1 MTTIG
6 TEFAMNNMNKRDYI
20 RVTKVLRNE
29 LFQSIIGIVVFLLLL
44 ILTSCAGGNVQRELT
59 LAQQSASSNSK
70 TEKLNN
76 ELNQKNLESKR
87 PLSTA
92 DYKIGPEDL
101 LEITVFQANELN
113 TTARVSASGFIKLP
127 LIDAIEA
134 SGLTVSELESLIC
147 KKMQKYL
154 TEPVVSVFIKEY
166 RSQQIAVLG
175 SVKNPGVF
183 YVTGQR
189 YLLDLLSMAGGLNAD
204 AGDLCIIQKNS
215 GSNPG
220 NQPAENVVV
229 DLDQLLVKGDIDLN
243 IPLSSGYVIHV
254 PKAGIFFVDG
264 AVKGAGSFPLKGK
277 VTLTQAISLAKG
289 LEYEATRSDMK
300 IYRDNGKS
308 EREVIEVDYDSV
320 LENKSP
326 DIEIKDKDVI
336 IVASSGFKRLL
347 KGIGTGLSF
356 GMFSVR
362 SYGMY

>member
-1 MTTIG
+1 MTNIG
-6 TEFAMNNMNKRDYI
+6 TEFAMNRRDYV
-20 RVTKVLRNE
+20 RVSKVLRNE

-44 ILTSCAGGNVQRELT
+44 ILTSCAGGNIQRELT
-59 LAQQSASSNSK
+59 LSQQPALSNSK
-70 TEKLNN
+70 TEKLND
-76 ELNQKNLESKR
+76 ELSQKNIEGKR

-113 TTARVSASGFIKLP
+113 TTVRVSASGFIKLP
-127 LIDAIEA
+127 LIDTIETT
-134 SGLTVSELESLIC
+134 GLNVSELESLIC

-175 SVKNPGVF
+175 AVKNPGVF

-189 YLLDLLSMAGGLNAD
+189 YLLDLLSMAGGLSQD

-220 NQPAENVVV
+220 NQPVENVVV
-229 DLDQLLVKGDIDLN
+229 DLDQLLMRGNIDLN
-243 IPLSSGYVIHV
+243 MPLYSGYVIHV

-264 AVKGAGSFPLKGK
+264 AVKGPGSFPLKGK

-289 LEYEATRSDMK
+289 LDYEATRSDLK
-300 IYRDNGKS
+300 IYRDNGKP
-308 EREVIEVDYDSV
+308 EREVIEVDYDSI
-320 LENKSP
+320 LDSKRP
-326 DIEIKDKDVI
+326 DFEIKDKDVI
-336 IVASSGFKRLL
+336 IVSSSGFKRIM
-347 KGIGTGLSF
+347 KGIATGISF
-356 GMFSVR
+356 GMFRITSFP
-362 SYGMY
+362 Y

>member
-1 MTTIG
+1 MTAIG
-6 TEFAMNNMNKRDYI
+6 TGFAMNRRDHV
-20 RVTKVLRNE
+20 RVSKVLRNE
-29 LFQSIIGIVVFLLLL
+29 LFQSIMGIVIFLLLL
-44 ILTSCAGGNVQRELT
+44 ILTSCAGGNVHPELT
-59 LAQQSASSNSK
+59 LLQHQSSANPK
-70 TEKLNN
+70 TEKLNS
-76 ELNQKNLESKR
+76 ELSQKSMEAKKA
-87 PLSTA
+87 LSSA

-113 TTARVSASGFIKLP
+113 TNARVSASGFIKLP
-127 LIDAIEA
+127 LIDKIEA
-134 SGLTVSELESLIC
+134 AGLTVSEIESLIC

-154 TEPVVSVFIKEY
+154 TEPVVSVFVKEY

-175 SVKNPGVF
+175 SVKTPGVF

-189 YLLDLLSMAGGLNAD
+189 YLLDLLSMAGGLSED
-204 AGDLCIIQKNS
+204 AGDLCIIQTNS

-220 NQPAENVVV
+220 NQPVENVVV
-229 DLDQLLVKGDIDLN
+229 DLDQLLVKGNIDLN

-300 IYRDNGKS
+300 IFRDNGKP
-308 EREVIEVDYDSV
+308 EREVIEVDYDSI
-320 LENKSP
+320 LDSKNP

-336 IVASSGFKRLL
+336 IVASSGFKRIM
-347 KGIGTGLSF
+347 KGIGAGLSF
-356 GMFSVR
+356 GMFRIS
-362 SYGMY
+362 SWGY

>member
-6 TEFAMNNMNKRDYI
+6 TGFAMNRRDYV
-20 RVTKVLRNE
+20 RVSKVLRNK
-29 LFQSIIGIVVFLLLL
+29 LFQSIAAIVIFLSLL
-44 ILTSCAGGNVQRELT
+44 ILNSCAGDNVHRELT
-59 LAQQSASSNSK
+59 LSQQPALSNSK
-70 TEKLNN
+70 AEKLNS
-76 ELNQKNLESKR
+76 ELSQKSLESKR

-113 TTARVSASGFIKLP
+113 TNARVSASGFIKLP
-127 LIDAIEA
+127 LIDAIKA

-175 SVKNPGVF
+175 SLKNPGVF

-189 YLLDLLSMAGGLNAD
+189 YLLDLLSMAGGLNPD

-215 GSNPG
+215 GSNAG

-229 DLDQLLVKGDIDLN
+229 DLDQLLVKGNIDLN
-243 IPLSSGYVIHV
+243 IPVFSGYVIHV

-264 AVKGAGSFPLKGK
+264 AVKGAGSFPLRGK

-289 LEYEATRSDMK
+289 MEYEATHSNMK
-300 IYRDNGKS
+300 IYRDNGKP
-308 EREVIEVDYDSV
+308 EREVIEVNYDSI
-320 LENKSP
+320 LDNKSP

-336 IVASSGFKRLL
+336 IVASSGLKRLL

-356 GMFSVR
+356 GMFHVS
-362 SYGMY
+362 SYAYPY

>member
-1 MTTIG
+1 
-6 TEFAMNNMNKRDYI
+6 MNRRDH
-20 RVTKVLRNE
+20 VTVLKVLRNE
-29 LFQSIIGIVVFLLLL
+29 LFQSIIGIVIFLLLL

-59 LAQQSASSNSK
+59 LLQQHAPSNSK
-70 TEKLNN
+70 PEKLN
-76 ELNQKNLESKR
+76 EK
-87 PLSTA
+87 LSQTSIEDKKTLSAA
-92 DYKIGPEDL
+92 DYKLGPEDL

-113 TTARVSASGFIKLP
+113 TTVRVSASGFIKLP
-127 LIDAIEA
+127 LIDKIDVT
-134 SGLTVSELESLIC
+134 GLTVSELESLIC
-147 KKMQKYL
+147 KKMEKYL
-154 TEPVVSVFIKEY
+154 AEPVVSVFIKEY

-175 SVKNPGVF
+175 AVKNPGVF

-189 YLLDLLSMAGGLNAD
+189 YLLDLLSMAGGLSPE

-215 GSNPG
+215 GNNPG
-220 NQPAENVVV
+220 NQPVENVVV
-229 DLDQLLVKGDIDLN
+229 DLDQLLVKGNIDLN
-243 IPLSSGYVIHV
+243 LPMFSGYVVHV

-300 IYRDNGKS
+300 IYRDNGKP
-308 EREVIEVDYDSV
+308 EREVIEVDYDSI

-326 DIEIKDKDVI
+326 DVEIKDKDVI